1 MTEVTAAIP
10 GADAS
15 HPRSLHWR
23 RASSMGSKSRDFR
36 GGAIVLQCRVR
47 ASRRPR
53 ARMALTTPDPTSGVA
68 GDSVEG
74 GLFEGDHP
82 DALTYPSSDA
92 HPAHPHGRKDS
103 SSPHVGA
110 PPWTRCSPAR
120 VCPVEEESH
129 RRTHP
134 ECPIRERAAKG
145 AATVGPMKSGRQVG
159 GRVIGLGMT
168 LLIVV
173 TTSCSSS
180 IPTPSPTTSSPPL
193 PVATAPTPI
202 AWSACAGNAGLQ
214 CGSVSVPIDYSHP
227 NGNTLSV
234 AGARSLALYP
244 ARRIGT
250 LGVNPGGPGE
260 SGIQ

>member
-1 MTEVTAAIP
+1 
-10 GADAS
+10 
-15 HPRSLHWR
+15 
-23 RASSMGSKSRDFR
+23 
-36 GGAIVLQCRVR
+36 
-47 ASRRPR
+47 
-53 ARMALTTPDPTSGVA
+53 MALTTHDPTSGGA
-68 GDSVEG
+68 GASVEG
-74 GLFEGDHP
+74 GLFEGGHP

-92 HPAHPHGRKDS
+92 RPAPPHGRKDS

-145 AATVGPMKSGRQVG
+145 AATVGPMKSGRQLG

-168 LLIVV
+168 LLIMV
-173 TTSCSSS
+173 TTACSSS
-180 IPTPSPTTSSPPL
+180 IPTTSPTTSSPPL

-227 NGNTLSV
+227 ERATLR
-234 AGARSLALYP
+234 GAVSRAPALDP
-244 ARRIGT
+244 AMRIGT
-250 LGVNPGGPGE
+250 LVFSPGGPGE
-260 SGIQ
+260 SGIQILPILLASFPTVVRQRFDIVSFDPRGTR

>member
-10 GADAS
+10 GAAAS

-47 ASRRPR
+47 TSRRPR
-53 ARMALTTPDPTSGVA
+53 ARMALTTPDPTSGVV
-68 GDSVEG
+68 GDSVKDGPFEG
-74 GLFEGDHP
+74 GHP

-92 HPAHPHGRKDS
+92 RPAPPLGRKDS

-129 RRTHP
+129 RRTDP

-145 AATVGPMKSGRQVG
+145 AAAVAPLNGAARVG
-159 GRVIGLGMT
+159 GGVVGREWP
-168 LLIVV
+168 LLIGGPAA
-173 TTSCSSS
+173 CGSSV
-180 IPTPSPTTSSPPL
+180 PPPPPATSSPPL
-193 PVATAPTPI
+193 
-202 AWSACAGNAGLQ
+202 
-214 CGSVSVPIDYSHP
+214 
-227 NGNTLSV
+227 
-234 AGARSLALYP
+234 
-244 ARRIGT
+244 
-250 LGVNPGGPGE
+250 
-260 SGIQ
+260 